1 MTALVAERNSM
12 LTAARV
18 SQLAQERADQTRWMA
33 DHYEE
38 QLRRLKMEELDIEAK
53 RRAASLSSKRFANF
67 EPEIDGHL
75 QCPHCWIDKE
85 ARSRLNPVP
94 GTAGEDIF
102 RCDECHFEISAPP
115 GPRNFC

>member
-1 MTALVAERNSM
+1 M

-18 SQLAQERADQTRWMA
+18 SQLARERADQACWMA

-38 QLRRLKMEELDIEAK
+38 QLRRLKMEEMEIEAK
-53 RRAASLSSKRFANF
+53 RRAANLSTKRFANF

-75 QCPHCWIDKE
+75 QCWIDKE
-85 ARSRLNPVP
+85 APSRLNPIP

-102 RCDECHFEISAPP
+102 RCDECHFEISAPT
-115 GPRNFC
+115 